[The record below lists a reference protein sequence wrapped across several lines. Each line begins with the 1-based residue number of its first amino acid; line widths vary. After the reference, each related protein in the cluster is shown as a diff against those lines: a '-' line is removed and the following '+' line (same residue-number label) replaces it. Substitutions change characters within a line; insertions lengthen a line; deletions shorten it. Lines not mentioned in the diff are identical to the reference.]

1 MNRWK
6 RKVRAL
12 TRLAEDQRGKPE
24 GDLAREK
31 LLQIINKY
39 PGAAQYKPVVELA
52 KKDLTM
58 ADIGW
63 MKRHG
68 ISTDGSWTGGNL
80 FEAIAL
86 MEADYKQRIMR
97 ARQKRLAA
105 PTYELEEKDEHNA
118 RTISL

>member
-12 TRLAEDQRGKPE
+12 ARLADDQRGKPE
-24 GDLAREK
+24 GDVARQK

-39 PGAAQYKPVVELA
+39 PEAASYEPVVELA

-58 ADIGW
+58 ADVGW

-68 ISTDGSWTGGNL
+68 VSLAGGWTGGNL
-80 FEAIAL
+80 YEAIAL
-86 MEADYKQRIMR
+86 MEADYRERLAR
-97 ARQKRLAA
+97 AKRKRLAA
-105 PTYELEEKDEHNA
+105 PVCALEGKC
-118 RTISL
+118 S

>member
-12 TRLAEDQRGKPE
+12 AKLADDQRGKPE
-24 GDLAREK
+24 GDLARKK

-39 PGAAQYKPVVELA
+39 PEAAQYGPVIELA

-58 ADIGW
+58 ADVGW

-68 ISTDGSWTGGNL
+68 VSVEGSWTGRNL
-80 FEAIAL
+80 VEAIAL
-86 MEADYKQRIMR
+86 MEADYKERLAR
-97 ARQKRLAA
+97 AKRKRLAA
-105 PTYELEEKDEHNA
+105 PVYALEGGQQG
-118 RTISL
+118 